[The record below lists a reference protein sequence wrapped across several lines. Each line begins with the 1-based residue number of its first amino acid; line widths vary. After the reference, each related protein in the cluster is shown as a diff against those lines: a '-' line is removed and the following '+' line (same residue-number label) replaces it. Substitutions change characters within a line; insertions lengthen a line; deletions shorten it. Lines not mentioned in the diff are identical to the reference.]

1 VAEIF
6 NAAGFS
12 YLNVTSMLPL
22 CYLFRQHLTS
32 VKPSPEGHSSG
43 VTLGVRCFSI
53 VLLHLCKASHKLF
66 YDKYIV
72 MQSRHTHADGKLL
85 IA

>member
-1 VAEIF
+1 
-6 NAAGFS
+6 
-12 YLNVTSMLPL
+12 MLPVSATPNVGQTL
-22 CYLFRQHLTS
+22 SRRAFQ
-32 VKPSPEGHSSG
+32 GG

-66 YDKYIV
+66 YDKYFV